1 MKKTPCDVLLI
12 NMPFD
17 YFSWPSI
24 GLSLLKSS
32 LKEKISCKIRY
43 FSLDFVEKICSPRLN
58 NMITNNYPSAMCQLG
73 EWIFSSSISDNDSY
87 IKDVLLGGFKEYKNI
102 HVPEDFINEILSVKK
117 NIYDFLEYCLMEVLD
132 CKPSIAG
139 FSSNY
144 AQQLSSLSLAGKIKE
159 KSPKTFILFGGCNC
173 EGIMGAEIIKNFP
186 SVDAIVSGEGE
197 TVFPGIVQRV
207 LSGKTISDIQ
217 GVYTKEN
224 IDQINYLNTEPVSDM
239 NSLPWPG
246 YDDFF
251 EQWNSTSLSKNP
263 DIINN
268 KFYRPVIHFETSRGC
283 WWGEK
288 KRCTFC
294 GYGQNI
300 HFRSKT
306 SDRALEEFS
315 YLTEKYPECLV
326 IHVDNIMDMTYF
338 KDFLPYIK
346 SDKLLLHHVKA
357 NVTKEQLKLVSNK
370 VQNHLQPGIESLSSH
385 VLRLMR
391 KGVTS
396 LQNVQFLKWAR
407 EFNIDVHW
415 NLLWGFPGETSEDYR
430 FMSQLIPLLSHME
443 PPKDYGSIYV
453 SRFSPYFE
461 TPEKFGFSD
470 LIPYGAYRYIYPH
483 LSEEAIKNL
492 AFFFTFKY
500 KIPHQVKNYTEPVRK
515 ALEKWI
521 HVYPESSLICMDY
534 RKHLI
539 INDKRPVAKED
550 ITIISGLERLMYL
563 ACDSIK
569 SLGEL
574 KHIAEEYEGRKK
586 TEEEILQILKYFI
599 DMGFIIE
606 EDSNYLSLA
615 VKKEVIPG
623 HGKRKQDKDI

>member
-32 LKEKISCKIRY
+32 LNREISCTIKY
-43 FSLDFVEKICSPRLN
+43 FSLDFAEKICSPGLN
-58 NMITNNYPSAMCQLG
+58 NMIANNYPSAMCQTG
-73 EWIFSSSISDNDSY
+73 EWIFSSSISDNY
-87 IKDVLLGGFKEYKNI
+87 IKDVLLGGLKEYKHI
-102 HVPEDFINEILSVKK
+102 RVPEDIIEEILSVKK
-117 NIYDFLEYCLMEVLD
+117 KVNDFLEYCLMEIPD
-132 CKPSIAG
+132 SSIVG
-139 FSSNY
+139 FTSNY
-144 AQQLSSLSLAGKIKE
+144 GQQLSSLSLSKKIKE
-159 KSPKTFILFGGCNC
+159 KSPETFILFGGCNC
-173 EGIMGAEIIKNFP
+173 EGIMGAEIIKKFP
-186 SVDAIVSGEGE
+186 SVDAIVSGEGD
-197 TVFPGIVQRV
+197 TVFPKIVQRV
-207 LSGKTISDIQ
+207 LSGKNISDIH
-217 GVYTKEN
+217 GVYTKGN
-224 IDQINYLNTEPVSDM
+224 IKNINYINTPPVTDM
-239 NSLPWPG
+239 DNLPWPD

-251 EQWNSTSLSKNP
+251 EQWNSSPLSKNP

-294 GYGQNI
+294 GYGQDI
-300 HFRSKT
+300 HFRSK
-306 SDRALEEFS
+306 SSGRALEEFS

-326 IHVDNIMDMTYF
+326 VHVDNIMDMKYF
-338 KDFLPYIK
+338 KDFIPHIK
-346 SDKLLLHHVKA
+346 SDKLLLHHIKA
-357 NVTKEQLKLVSNK
+357 NIKKEQLKLVSTR
-370 VQNHLQPGIESLSSH
+370 VQNHLQPGIESLSTH
-385 VLRLMR
+385 ILKLMR

-396 LQNVQFLKWAR
+396 LQNIQFLKWAR
-407 EFNIDVHW
+407 EFNIDIHW

-430 FMSQLIPLLSHME
+430 IMSQLIPLLSHME

-461 TPEKFGFSD
+461 TPEQFGFSE
-470 LIPYGAYRYIYPH
+470 LIPYGAYRYIYPD
-483 LSEEAIKNL
+483 LSEEAIKKL

-500 KIPHQVKNYTEPVRK
+500 KIPQHVENYTEPVRK
-515 ALEKWI
+515 ALKKWI

-550 ITIISGLERLMYL
+550 ITIISGMERLMYI

-569 SLGEL
+569 SLAEL
-574 KHIAEEYEGRKK
+574 KNIAEEYEGRKK
-586 TEEEILQILKYFI
+586 TEDDLLQILKYFI
-599 DMGFIIE
+599 DRGFIVE
-606 EDSNYLSLA
+606 ENGNYLSLA
-615 VKKEVIPG
+615 IKKHVIPG
-623 HGKRKQDKDI
+623 HGSRIKKKWLGRK